1 MKSLLS
7 ALVAVA
13 SVVIVSGC
21 TPASKS
27 IYTEDSDPLDG
38 ITVPSNWQ
46 LISDYERYDEARGS
60 AVITKVRL
68 PSVDR
73 CVEDITN
80 HAKIDQNGNWIGQS
94 SCFER
99 LVTYQGNPAARK
111 LLSETLLELVKR
123 DEIKHSRAKDVHYTY
138 FESVMFLTL
147 LYAAEKPRL
156 ELTVAQAEKIED
168 WLLKRV
174 SVRLVSL
181 DPAKRPPCTAMTRKM
196 YIDDCGSTRQRFT
209 MMNLVAGLI
218 AGDQE
223 TFDRGID
230 SLKYVHRFI
239 DEKGVYKGMAVR
251 GGLAAL
257 YHVDMSDYYSVYAE
271 ILATLGIN
279 YFDYIAPS
287 GASIEDS
294 MAFTFSIVEEG
305 NTEPLMK
312 YAKMNKGNKGFDAS
326 ILKNG
331 PYRTGDA
338 NRYKERSARF
348 FAEKRNE
355 QVKNQY
361 LLQMSETPWDT
372 RAIFIANDPLIHD
385 KVQIVEPVAQLTIQ
399 PSMGD
404 PLTLETFECGL
415 TQLATEERTVLGW
428 KVFDQIRFDLASNEL
443 TTAVVPISTKRVDGV
458 LEQVE
463 GEPVMDSVALAPGVN
478 QLRIGGVP
486 ATVSYIK
493 GGECRN

>member
-1 MKSLLS
+1 MKSLFS

-13 SVVIVSGC
+13 SVVLVSGC
-21 TPASKS
+21 TPASRS
-27 IYTEDSDPLDG
+27 FYAEGSDPLDG
-38 ITVPSNWQ
+38 IIVPSNWR
-46 LISDYERYDEARGS
+46 LISDYERYDKARGS
-60 AVITKVRL
+60 AVTMKVRM
-68 PSVDR
+68 PSVDE
-73 CVEDITN
+73 CVENITN
-80 HAKIDQNGNWIGQS
+80 HAKIDQNGNWIGES

-99 LVTYQGNPAARK
+99 LITYQGNPAANK

-123 DEIKHSRAKDVHYTY
+123 DEIKHSREKDVHYTY

-174 SVRLVSL
+174 SVRLVSP
-181 DPAKRPPCTAMTRKM
+181 DPANRPPCTAMTRKM
-196 YIDDCGSTRQRFT
+196 YTDDCNSTRQRFT
-209 MMNLVAGLI
+209 MMNLVAGLV
-218 AGDQE
+218 AGHQE
-223 TFDRGID
+223 TFDRGIK

-239 DEKGVYKGMAVR
+239 DEDGVYKGMAVR
-251 GGLAAL
+251 GGLAAH

-271 ILATLGIN
+271 ILATLGID

-287 GASIEDS
+287 GASIGDS

-355 QVKNQY
+355 KVERRS
-361 LLQMSETPWDT
+361 LLQISETPWDT
-372 RAIFIANDPLIHD
+372 RAIFIANDPLIY
-385 KVQIVEPVAQLTIQ
+385 ENAQ
-399 PSMGD
+399 M
-404 PLTLETFECGL
+404 
-415 TQLATEERTVLGW
+415 
-428 KVFDQIRFDLASNEL
+428 
-443 TTAVVPISTKRVDGV
+443 
-458 LEQVE
+458 
-463 GEPVMDSVALAPGVN
+463 
-478 QLRIGGVP
+478 
-486 ATVSYIK
+486 
-493 GGECRN
+493 